1 MNLGFEPKVLDL
13 LQGSIDLHIHSAPDI
28 YCRILSDVDLARQ
41 AKAVGM
47 RAILVKNHFVE
58 TAGRA
63 ALAAAEADFP
73 VFGGMAMNL
82 TMGGLNWH
90 AVDFALKMGAK
101 VIWAP
106 TVHAQ
111 EFMNNKSHVANLA
124 VALGD
129 VQQGIHL
136 LNPDGS
142 LKEELYP
149 IIDRIAEAGVMLG
162 TGHVSKA
169 EARVL
174 VREAAKRGCKKI
186 VVTHPLATFV
196 DYSVGDMKEMLDL
209 GATWLEH
216 VFNDVT
222 RQVAHPISIKAF
234 YEGIAAVGAKH
245 CLLSTD
251 SGQWLNPIPVQQMG
265 ITIKE
270 ALNAGF
276 SAADVRTMVS
286 DNPAEAL
293 GI

>member
-1 MNLGFEPKVLDL
+1 MKLGFEPKVLDL

-28 YCRILSDVDLARQ
+28 YSRILSDVELARQ
-41 AKAVGM
+41 AKAIGM

-63 ALAAAEADFP
+63 TLASAEADFP
-73 VFGGMAMNL
+73 VFGGMALNH

-90 AVDFALKMGAK
+90 AVDFSLKMGSK
-101 VIWAP
+101 IIWAP
-106 TVHAQ
+106 TVHAK
-111 EFMNNKSHVANLA
+111 EFLGNKSHVANLA

-129 VQQGIHL
+129 VTEGIYL
-136 LNPDGS
+136 LNEDGS

-149 IIDRIAEAGVMLG
+149 IIDRVAKADVMLG

-169 EARVL
+169 EAKVL
-174 VREAAKRGCKKI
+174 VREAAKRGAKKI
-186 VVTHPLATFV
+186 VVTHPLASFV
-196 DYSVGDMKEMLDL
+196 DYSVDDMKEMLDL

-216 VFNDVT
+216 VYNDTT
-222 RQVAHPISIKAF
+222 RQVAHPITVKAF
-234 YEGIAAVGAKH
+234 YEGIAAIGARH

-251 SGQWLNPIPVQQMG
+251 SGQWLNPIPIQQMG
-265 ITIKE
+265 ICIKDM
-270 ALNAGF
+270 LNLGM

-286 DNPAEAL
+286 DNPAKAL